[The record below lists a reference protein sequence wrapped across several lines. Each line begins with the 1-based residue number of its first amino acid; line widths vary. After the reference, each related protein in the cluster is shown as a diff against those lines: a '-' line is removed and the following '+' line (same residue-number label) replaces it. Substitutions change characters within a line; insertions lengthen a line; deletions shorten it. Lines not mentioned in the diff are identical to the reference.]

1 MTTDCA
7 NYGNGSVLC
16 VNVCNVIIVILYREV
31 CLSCFCV
38 VSRMLTGVIGTSV
51 VLIYDGY
58 SDQCVIIQMYCA
70 IHDDSKF
77 GGT

>member
-31 CLSCFCV
+31 YLLFYCV
-38 VSRMLTGVIGTSV
+38 VSRMLTGVIDTAV

-58 SDQCVIIQMYCA
+58 SDQCVVI
-70 IHDDSKF
+70 S
-77 GGT
+77 